1 MGLIS
6 VTWLISNYAMKRID
20 LLRVI
25 SRAAMEAGLPWVM
38 TREGGNHSIF
48 TLSETPVQIPRH
60 RDIDELTA
68 KAIMKHLEKE
78 LGAKWWNR

>member
-1 MGLIS
+1 
-6 VTWLISNYAMKRID
+6 MKRID

-25 SRAAMEAGLPWVM
+25 SRAATDAGLPWVM

-48 TLSETPVQIPRH
+48 TLRDTQIQIPRH
-60 RDIDELTA
+60 REIDELTA

-78 LGAKWWNR
+78 LGARWWSK

>member
-1 MGLIS
+1 
-6 VTWLISNYAMKRID
+6 MKRID
-20 LLRVI
+20 LLRMI
-25 SRAAMEAGLPWVM
+25 SKAAMEVGSPWVM

-48 TLSETPVQIPRH
+48 TLRETTVQIPRH

-78 LGAKWWNR
+78 LGTNWWNR

>member
-1 MGLIS
+1 
-6 VTWLISNYAMKRID
+6 MKRVY
-20 LLRVI
+20 LLRMI
-25 SRAAMEAGLPWVM
+25 SRAASDAGLPWVM

-48 TLSETPVQIPRH
+48 TLSNTQIQIPRH
-60 RDIDELTA
+60 RDINELTA